1 MSRNIFLVSATLSLL
16 FTGLSQIPDAGILG
30 IDEEPERILFY
41 GGSGLLAGLFG
52 LVSLGS
58 GTYLCMIRLRG
69 YTQRPATPHLGY
81 NGIGFGCSDTH
92 FGDPIQSILIR
103 RFLIVKM

>member
-16 FTGLSQIPDAGILG
+16 FIGLSQIPDAGILG

-58 GTYLCMIRLRG
+58 GTYLCMIRFAG
-69 YTQRPATPHLGY
+69 IPSVQRHL
-81 NGIGFGCSDTH
+81 
-92 FGDPIQSILIR
+92 ILAIMVLVLVAVTLTLMIR
-103 RFLIVKM
+103 FNLS